1 MKKRGLIKSF
11 IDNKSVIYF
20 VVFIIFLVGAI
31 AYQKIPKQEY
41 PDTTMPAC
49 YITIVYPGATP
60 KEMEQNVTKKL
71 EEKIIEI
78 NDYYYSKSMIYN
90 SISLTFLVVEPS
102 LSEEEIEERWDKVRH
117 WIEEIKADLPDGV
130 KEITMDTDVM
140 EMPGA
145 IMALSGKQY
154 TYDQLDYYAKLLKDQ
169 LTGIDGIKKIEID
182 GLCDKVVKVDVDI
195 DKLSYYQ
202 LALSDL
208 YKVLQAQNTVIPIG
222 AVENDDYSINVITN
236 GDFESIEEIKKVIIK
251 RNATEGEVITLD
263 RVADIRMELEDSEFE
278 ATVNGM
284 PNVFISVYF
293 KEDSNIIYAGEEVR
307 NRLEK
312 QILQLPE
319 GLEVSEIT
327 FIPETI
333 ADSIGEFS
341 MNLIQGIV
349 IVIIVIMLGMGL
361 RNSLIVSLS
370 IPLAIFITFSSMN
383 LLGMKFHMLSLAA
396 LVLVL
401 GMLVDNAIVV
411 SDSIQARIDNDE
423 NRKDACINGAKEVA
437 IPVLSSTLT
446 TIAAFSPLLMLPA
459 AVGAF
464 IGSIPRIVII
474 SLTASYV
481 IAMLFIPVFAYSFFK
496 KSKQKART
504 HRTKALFAKLLNHAI
519 FHRWKTIGIA
529 VLLLVLV
536 MILSGFLEKSSY
548 PTEDK
553 NILYINVETEYAT
566 DFKKSKE
573 EVRKIEEFLQEQE
586 EIENCYATI
595 GGDFPRFHMSV
606 TYRPSA
612 KNIAQIIIEFD
623 LNKTDRFNSNPEFVD
638 YLQNALSKKI
648 TGANME
654 VKEFEMTGDGSPIQV
669 RLLSEDKEAFR
680 EIGQEITDI
689 LYNMEGTKN
698 VFNDIE
704 GEIYNY
710 KFNINKEQAL
720 GTGMISAEIQNEM
733 NIALMGRNIGVFR
746 DDGKEYDIK
755 LKGIVKD
762 IDDLRNLPLR
772 SSITGLILSLKKFGS
787 ITMEPEVSKLVRY
800 DNKPS
805 VTISASP
812 LAGYNAIKI
821 QTELEEI
828 IKNKGY
834 QNIELVSEGAKG
846 KLERSTGDMT
856 LAGLF
861 AIFLVY
867 IILMLQFKSTIQPII
882 ILLTIPLSFIGS
894 ILALVIFGQTISIFA
909 MLGFLSLFGV
919 VVNNA
924 IILIDYINGERKNGT
939 DIINACKKAA
949 DARFRPVV
957 LSTTT
962 TVLGLLPMAL
972 FGGVLFR
979 PMALSFM
986 GGLLMS
992 TILSLIV
999 VPVIYLSVEHR
1010 IQIFINKI
1018 KSNNC
1023 VANNN

>member
-1 MKKRGLIKSF
+1 MEKRGFIKSF

-20 VVFIIFLVGAI
+20 VAFIIFLSGII

-60 KEMEQNVTKKL
+60 KEMEENATKKL
-71 EEKIIEI
+71 EEKIMEI
-78 NDYYYSKSMIYN
+78 DDYYYSKSTIYN
-90 SISLTFLVVEPS
+90 SMSLTFLVVEPS
-102 LSEEEIEERWDKVRH
+102 LSEEEIEEHWDKVRR
-117 WIEEIKADLPDGV
+117 WIEEIKMDMPDGV
-130 KEITMDTDVM
+130 EEITMDTDVM

-145 IMALSGKQY
+145 IMALSGEEY
-154 TYDQLDYYAKLLKDQ
+154 TYDQLDYYAELLKDQ
-169 LTGIDGIKKIEID
+169 LIDIDGIKKIEIE
-182 GLCDKVVKVDVDI
+182 GVCDQVVKVDVDI

-208 YKVLQAQNTVIPIG
+208 YQVLKAQNTVIPIG

-236 GDFESIEEIKKVIIK
+236 GDFDSIDEIKKVIIK

-263 RVADIRMELEDSEFE
+263 RVADIRMEQENNEFE
-278 ATVNGM
+278 ASVNGV
-284 PNVFISVYF
+284 PNVFLSVYF
-293 KEDSNIIYAGEEVR
+293 KEDSNIIYAGEKVR
-307 NRLEK
+307 NRLEQ
-312 QILQLPE
+312 QIPDLPE

-327 FIPETI
+327 FVPETI
-333 ADSIGEFS
+333 ADSISEFS
-341 MNLIQGIV
+341 MNLIEGIC

-361 RNSLIVSLS
+361 RNSLIVSFG
-370 IPLAIFITFSSMN
+370 IPLAIFITFSSMY
-383 LLGMKFHMLSLAA
+383 LLKMKFHMLSLAA
-396 LVLVL
+396 LILVL

-423 NRKDACINGAKEVA
+423 NRKDACVNGAKDVA
-437 IPVLSSTLT
+437 LPVLSSTLT

-464 IGSIPRIVII
+464 IGSIPRIVIM

-496 KSKQKART
+496 KSKQKFST
-504 HRTKALFAKLLNHAI
+504 HKTKALFGKLLNYAI
-519 FHRWKTIGIA
+519 YHRWKTIGIA
-529 VLLLVLV
+529 VLSLVLV
-536 MILSGFLEKSSY
+536 MFLSGFLEKSSY
-548 PTEDK
+548 PTEEKD
-553 NILYINVETEYAT
+553 ILYINVETEYTT
-566 DFKKSKE
+566 DFNKSKE
-573 EVRKIEEFLQEQE
+573 EVQKIEEFLMEQE
-586 EIENCYATI
+586 EIENCYSTV

-612 KNIAQIIIEFD
+612 KNIAQIIIKFD
-623 LNKTDRFNSNPEFVD
+623 LDKTDRFHSNPEFVD
-638 YLQNALSKKI
+638 YLQNTLNKKI

-654 VKEFEMTGDGSPIQV
+654 VKEFEYSGDGSSIQV
-669 RLLSEDKEAFR
+669 RLLSEDKEALK
-680 EIGQEITDI
+680 EIGQEVTDI

-698 VFNDIE
+698 VVNDIE
-704 GEIYNY
+704 GETYNY
-710 KFNINKEQAL
+710 KFNINKKQAL
-720 GTGMISAEIQNEM
+720 GTGMTCAEIQNEM
-733 NIALMGRNIGVFR
+733 NIALMGRSVGVFR
-746 DDGKEYDIK
+746 ENGKEYDIE
-755 LKGIVKD
+755 LKGMIKD
-762 IDDLRNLPLR
+762 VDDLRNLPLR
-772 SSITGLILSLKKFGS
+772 SSMTELLLSLKKFGS
-787 ITMEPEVSKLVRY
+787 ITMEPDVSKMVRY

-812 LAGYNAIKI
+812 LSGYNAITI

-834 QNIELVSEGAKG
+834 QNIELVSEGQKG

-856 LAGLF
+856 FAGLF

-867 IILMLQFKSTIQPII
+867 IILMLQFKSTIQPIV

-894 ILALVIFGQTISIFA
+894 ILALIIFRQTISIFA

-924 IILIDYINGERKNGT
+924 IILIDYINEERKKGT
-939 DIINACKKAA
+939 DIMEACKKAA

-972 FGGVLFR
+972 SGGVLFR
-979 PMALSFM
+979 PMALAFM

-992 TILSLIV
+992 TVLTLII

-1010 IQIFINKI
+1010 IQIFMNKI
-1018 KSNNC
+1018 KKMVGN
-1023 VANNN
+1023 